1 MTIRKCFEKAMQ
13 SFGLSP
19 ATPVF
24 LAISGGVDS
33 VVLAHLLQET
43 GYRPTWLHMNFHLR
57 DEESDRDQHFVEQL
71 AKKWDQTL
79 LTSSVNARAFADE
92 KKCSTQEAAR
102 TLRYHWF
109 ASEVKTA
116 GKQAVLLTAHHAD
129 DNVETL
135 LINFLR
141 GTGLRGLTGM
151 PAKNDYIRRPLLQIS
166 RAQIEDYAREK
177 GLEFVEDSS
186 NRSTEYTRNQLRL
199 ELMPMLRTI
208 YPQVDSNL
216 QHNIARFQSAY
227 VLYQQATQRWIRK
240 YITLKGDEQQV
251 SCALL
256 LQPENRAIV
265 HEWLSGYGFTEK
277 QEEELRRLGESQSG
291 HFLLSSDGNYRLIKH
306 RNHFLLSPVKTDS
319 RFPQWIAKDDA
330 EVVFSDGK
338 LSIKKLK
345 TAPDRIGDSPD
356 TACLDAAALDFPL
369 LLRPGQPGDYFYPL
383 GLNKKK
389 KLARFLIDLK
399 LSVLE
404 KEKIWVL
411 ESGGRIVWVIGHR
424 IDHRFRIQE
433 NTRDTLQVEFRG
445 R

>member
-1 MTIRKCFEKAMQ
+1 MTIRQTFEKAMQ
-13 SFGLSP
+13 SLGLSP

-33 VVLAHLLQET
+33 VVLAHLLQEA
-43 GYRPTWLHMNFHLR
+43 GYRATWLHMNFHLR
-57 DEESDRDQHFVEQL
+57 GEESDRDQHFVEQL
-71 AKKWDQTL
+71 AKKWDQIL
-79 LTSSVNARAFADE
+79 HTSSAPAKAFAEE

-102 TLRYHWF
+102 TLRYNWF
-109 ASEVKTA
+109 ANEVKTA

-129 DNVETL
+129 DNAETL
-135 LINFLR
+135 LMNFLR

-151 PAKNDYIRRPLLQIS
+151 PAQNDYIRRPLLQIS

-227 VLYQQATQRWIRK
+227 ELYQQATQRWIRK
-240 YITLKGDEQQV
+240 YIAIQGEEQRV

-265 HEWLSGYGFTEK
+265 HEWLWAHGFTEK
-277 QEEELRRLGESQSG
+277 QEEELLRLGESQSG
-291 HFLLSSDGNYRLIKH
+291 HFILSANGSYRVIKH
-306 RNHFLLSPVKTDS
+306 RNHFLLSPVKSDLKH
-319 RFPQWIAKDDA
+319 PQWIGQDDT
-330 EVVFSDGK
+330 EVIYSEGNLK
-338 LSIKKLK
+338 IKKMK
-345 TAPDRIGDSPD
+345 TVPDRIGDSPH
-356 TACLDAAALDFPL
+356 TAYLDAVALVFPL
-369 LLRPGQPGDYFYPL
+369 LLRPWQPGDYFYPL

-399 LSVLE
+399 LSALE
-404 KEKIWVL
+404 KEGVWVL
-411 ESGGRIVWVIGHR
+411 ESAGRIVWVIGHR
-424 IDHRFRIQE
+424 IDHRFRIQV
-433 NTRDTLQVEFRG
+433 NTRNVIQIEFRG